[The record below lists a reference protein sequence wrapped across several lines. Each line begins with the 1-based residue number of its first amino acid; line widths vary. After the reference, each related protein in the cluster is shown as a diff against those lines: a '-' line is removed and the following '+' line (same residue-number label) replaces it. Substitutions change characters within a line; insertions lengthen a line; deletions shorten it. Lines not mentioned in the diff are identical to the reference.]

1 MQKRIGMQIK
11 PYNKEALFG
20 KCYSGTKNAHGKPQ
34 KKIKKIIFN
43 EKGID
48 KKGGKSYNNEA
59 VRKGRRGKP
68 GGEKT

>member
-34 KKIKKIIFN
+34 KKIKKIIFV

-48 KKGGKSYNNEA
+48 KKGGKEL
-59 VRKGRRGKP
+59 
-68 GGEKT
+68 